1 MNIEAKLTSKGQITI
16 PKEIRKELGLKAGKK
31 VVFIL
36 EGKRAVMLPK
46 VKDPLKRL
54 EELRKEIHFT
64 RQEIQEMM
72 KESKKGW
79 RSKLE

>member
-1 MNIEAKLTSKGQITI
+1 MSIEATVTSKGQITI
-16 PKEIRKELGLKAGKK
+16 PKKVRKELGLKAGKK

-36 EGKRAVMLPK
+36 EGKRVIVLPK

>member
-16 PKEIRKELGLKAGKK
+16 PKKVRKELGLKAGKK
-31 VVFIL
+31 VVFII

-54 EELRKEIHFT
+54 EELRKELPRIT
-64 RQEIQEMM
+64 RSEIKEMI
-72 KESKKGW
+72 KESKKAW
-79 RSKLE
+79 D